1 MMSVTWKDKNMKF
14 GKVKYLLAISLLVA
28 CKGGILSGDKAT
40 ETTQRTIVETGE
52 LSAVR
57 TKAFVL
63 PRFGRFGS
71 FRIIGLEEHGKVI
84 HEGDSVIQLDPADVT
99 KYIVDRETALES
111 QLASLEKML
120 VNQENRDSQA
130 ESTIKSEL
138 ATYELRKLTYEA
150 AQFESER
157 TKRIKELEFQ
167 QATIQLN
174 LAKRRLELNA
184 IINENDLKIQKI
196 RVEQIKDDIQDA
208 YDIIPQLTI
217 RSTIPGIFQITRNH
231 RSGQL
236 LKIGDEVWRGN
247 TMASVPDL
255 TWMKV
260 ETQINENDF
269 LRIKEGDKVLVRL
282 DAMPEV
288 AFEGYISNIGL
299 FCHAKDRNKPRQKT
313 FDVEVRLTV
322 SDERLKP
329 GMTVS
334 CEFLS
339 TTNN

>member
-1 MMSVTWKDKNMKF
+1 MKTRIL
-14 GKVKYLLAISLLVA
+14 KYLCAVPLLVS
-28 CKGGILSGDKAT
+28 CNGGILGGGNADEPK
-40 ETTQRTIVETGE
+40 TTPLVETGE
-52 LSAVR
+52 LSAVQ

-71 FRIIGLEEHGKVI
+71 FRIIGIEEHGKHI
-84 HEGDSVIQLDPADVT
+84 QPGDSVIQLDPADVT

-120 VNQENRDSQA
+120 VNQENRDSEA

-138 ATYELRKLTYEA
+138 ATYELRKLTLEA

-157 TKRIKELEFQ
+157 TRKVKELEFQ

-174 LAKRRLELNA
+174 LAKRKLELNA
-184 IINENDLKIQKI
+184 IINENDLKIQQI
-196 RVEQIKDDIQDA
+196 RVDHIKQDIQDA
-208 YDIIPQLTI
+208 YAIIPQLTI
-217 RSTIPGIFQITRNH
+217 RSSIPGIFQITRNR
-231 RSGQL
+231 RSRQL
-236 LKIGDEVWRGN
+236 NKVGDEINNGN
-247 TMASVPDL
+247 VMASVPDL

-269 LRIKEGDKVLVRL
+269 LRIKEGDKVIVRL
-282 DAMPEV
+282 DALPEV
-288 AFEGYISNIGL
+288 PFEGYISHIGL
-299 FCHAKDRNKPRQKT
+299 FCYAKDYSKPRQKS
-313 FDVEVRLTV
+313 FDVEVRLLV

-334 CEFLS
+334 CEFLPE
-339 TTNN
+339 

>member
-1 MMSVTWKDKNMKF
+1 M
-14 GKVKYLLAISLLVA
+14 LVS
-28 CKGGILSGDKAT
+28 CNGGILGGGNADEPKAT
-40 ETTQRTIVETGE
+40 PLVETGE
-52 LSAVR
+52 LSAVQ

-71 FRIIGLEEHGKVI
+71 FRIIGIEEHGKHI
-84 HEGDSVIQLDPADVT
+84 QPGDSVIQLDPADVT

-120 VNQENRDSQA
+120 VNQENRDSEA

-138 ATYELRKLTYEA
+138 ATYELRKLTLEA

-157 TKRIKELEFQ
+157 TRKIKELEFQ

-174 LAKRRLELNA
+174 LAKRKLELNA
-184 IINENDLKIQKI
+184 IINENDLKIQQI
-196 RVEQIKDDIQDA
+196 RVDHIKQDIQEA
-208 YDIIPQLTI
+208 YAIIPQLTI
-217 RSTIPGIFQITRNH
+217 RSSIPGIFQITRNR
-231 RSGQL
+231 RSRQL
-236 LKIGDEVWRGN
+236 NKVGDEINNGN
-247 TMASVPDL
+247 VMASVPDL

-269 LRIKEGDKVLVRL
+269 LRIKEGDKVIVRL
-282 DAMPEV
+282 DALPEV
-288 AFEGYISNIGL
+288 PFEGYISHIGL
-299 FCHAKDRNKPRQKT
+299 FCYAKDYSKPRQKS
-313 FDVEVRLTV
+313 FDVEVRLLV

-334 CEFLS
+334 CEFLPE
-339 TTNN
+339 

>member
-1 MMSVTWKDKNMKF
+1 MRHVAK
-14 GKVKYLLAISLLVA
+14 LLLISLLVA
-28 CKGGILSGDKAT
+28 CEGGIFDSDKVIDV
-40 ETTQRTIVETGE
+40 EQRTIVETGE

-57 TKAFVL
+57 TKAFVM

-71 FRIIGLEEHGKVI
+71 FRIIGLAEHGKVI
-84 HEGDSVIQLDPADVT
+84 QTGDSVIQLDPADVT

-184 IINENDLKIQKI
+184 IINENDLKIQQI
-196 RVEQIKDDIQDA
+196 RVEQIKKDIQDA

-231 RSGQL
+231 RTGQL

-255 TWMKV
+255 SWMKV

-269 LRIKEGDKVLVRL
+269 LRIKEGDTVLVRL
-282 DAMPEV
+282 DALPEV
-288 AFEGYISNIGL
+288 AFEGRIAEIGL
-299 FCHAKDRNKPRQKT
+299 FCHPKDYNKPRQKV
-313 FDVEVRLTV
+313 FDVEVRLLV

-334 CEFLS
+334 CEFLP
-339 TTNN
+339 NNNI

>member
-1 MMSVTWKDKNMKF
+1 MKTRIL
-14 GKVKYLLAISLLVA
+14 KYLCALPLLVS
-28 CKGGILSGDKAT
+28 CNGGILGGGNADEPKAT
-40 ETTQRTIVETGE
+40 PLVETGE
-52 LSAVR
+52 LSAVQ

-71 FRIIGLEEHGKVI
+71 FRIIGIEEHGKHI
-84 HEGDSVIQLDPADVT
+84 QPGDSVIQLDPADVT

-120 VNQENRDSQA
+120 VNQENRDSEA

-138 ATYELRKLTYEA
+138 ATYELRKLTLEA

-157 TKRIKELEFQ
+157 TRKIKELEFQ

-174 LAKRRLELNA
+174 LAKRKLELNA
-184 IINENDLKIQKI
+184 IINENDLKIQQI
-196 RVEQIKDDIQDA
+196 RVDHIKQDIQEA
-208 YDIIPQLTI
+208 YAIIPQLTI
-217 RSTIPGIFQITRNH
+217 RSSIPGIFQITRNR
-231 RSGQL
+231 RSRQL
-236 LKIGDEVWRGN
+236 NKVGDEINNGN
-247 TMASVPDL
+247 VMASVPDL

-269 LRIKEGDKVLVRL
+269 LRIKEGDKVIVRL
-282 DAMPEV
+282 DALPEV
-288 AFEGYISNIGL
+288 PFEGYISHIGL
-299 FCHAKDRNKPRQKT
+299 FCYAKDYSKPRQKS
-313 FDVEVRLTV
+313 FDVEVRLLV

-334 CEFLS
+334 CEFLPE
-339 TTNN
+339 

>member
-1 MMSVTWKDKNMKF
+1 MKRVVDF
-14 GKVKYLLAISLLVA
+14 LLLALLLVA
-28 CKGGILSGDKAT
+28 CKKGAPDGGNAADRK
-40 ETTQRTIVETGE
+40 QPVIVETGE

-71 FRIIGLEEHGKVI
+71 FRIIGLAEHGKVV
-84 HEGDSVIQLDPADVT
+84 HEGDSVIQLDPTDVT
-99 KYIVDRETALES
+99 KYIVERETALES

-120 VNQENRDSQA
+120 VNQENRDSEA

-138 ATYELRKLTYEA
+138 ATYELRRLTYES

-157 TKRIKELEFQ
+157 TKKIRELEFQ

-184 IINENDLKIQKI
+184 IINENDLKIQQI
-196 RVEQIKDDIQDA
+196 RVNQIKKDIQNA
-208 YDIIPQLTI
+208 YDIIPQLTV
-217 RSTIPGIFQITRNH
+217 RSTIPGIFQIAYNR
-231 RSGQL
+231 RSRQL
-236 LKIGDEVWRGN
+236 LKIGDEVHRGN
-247 TMASVPDL
+247 TMASIPDF

-260 ETQINENDF
+260 KTQINENDF
-269 LRIKEGDKVLVRL
+269 LRIHKGDKVLVRL

-288 AFEGYISNIGL
+288 VFDGEISYIGL
-299 FCHAKDRNKPRQKT
+299 FCHPKDWGNPRHKV
-313 FDVEVRLTV
+313 FDVEVRLLV

-339 TTNN
+339 SE

>member
-1 MMSVTWKDKNMKF
+1 MRHVAK
-14 GKVKYLLAISLLVA
+14 LLLISLLVA
-28 CKGGILSGDKAT
+28 CEEGIFDSDKVIDV
-40 ETTQRTIVETGE
+40 EQRTIVETGE

-57 TKAFVL
+57 TKAFVM

-71 FRIIGLEEHGKVI
+71 FRIIGLAEHGKVI
-84 HEGDSVIQLDPADVT
+84 QTGDSVIQLDPADVT

-184 IINENDLKIQKI
+184 IINENDLKIQQI
-196 RVEQIKDDIQDA
+196 RVEQIKKDIQDA

-231 RSGQL
+231 RTGQL

-255 TWMKV
+255 SWMKV

-269 LRIKEGDKVLVRL
+269 LRIKEGDTVLVRL
-282 DAMPEV
+282 DALPEV
-288 AFEGYISNIGL
+288 AFEGRIADIGL
-299 FCHAKDRNKPRQKT
+299 FCHPKDYNKPRQKV
-313 FDVEVRLTV
+313 FDVEVRLLV

-334 CEFLS
+334 CEFLP
-339 TTNN
+339 NNNI

>member
-1 MMSVTWKDKNMKF
+1 MKRIAKF
-14 GKVKYLLAISLLVA
+14 LLLAPFLVA
-28 CKGGILSGDKAT
+28 CEGGILGGHKAS
-40 ETTQRTIVETGE
+40 EQEQHTIIETGE

-71 FRIIGLEEHGKVI
+71 FRIIGLAEHGMVI

-120 VNQENRDSQA
+120 VNQSNRDSEA

-157 TKRIKELEFQ
+157 TKRIRELEFQ

-184 IINENDLKIQKI
+184 IINENDLKIQQI
-196 RVEQIKDDIQDA
+196 RVDQIKQDIQDA

-217 RSTIPGIFQITRNH
+217 RSTIPGIFQISRNR

-236 LKIGDEVWRGN
+236 LKIGDEVFRGN

-269 LRIKEGDKVLVRL
+269 LRIHEGDKVLVRL
-282 DAMPEV
+282 DALPDV
-288 AFEGYISNIGL
+288 AFEGEISDIGL
-299 FCHAKDRNKPRQKT
+299 FCYPKDWNKPRQKT
-313 FDVEVRLTV
+313 FDVEVRLLV

-334 CEFLS
+334 CEFIPS
-339 TTNN
+339 KED

>member
-1 MMSVTWKDKNMKF
+1 MRRL
-14 GKVKYLLAISLLVA
+14 VKYLLAIPLLVA
-28 CKGGILSGDKAT
+28 CKGGTLGGDKAPG
-40 ETTQRTIVETGE
+40 QGLHNIVETGE

-71 FRIIGLEEHGKVI
+71 FRIIGLAEHGKVV
-84 HEGDSVIQLDPADVT
+84 HEGDSVIQLDPANVT

-157 TKRIKELEFQ
+157 TKKIRELEFQ

-184 IINENDLKIQKI
+184 IINENDLKIQQI
-196 RVEQIKDDIQDA
+196 RVDQIKQDIQEA

-217 RSTIPGIFQITRNH
+217 RSAIPGIFQIARTYRN
-231 RSGQL
+231 GQL

-269 LRIKEGDKVLVRL
+269 LRIHEGDKVLVRL
-282 DAMPEV
+282 DALPEV
-288 AFEGYISNIGL
+288 AFEGEISNIGL
-299 FCHAKDRNKPRQKT
+299 FCRAKDWNKPRQKT
-313 FDVEVRLTV
+313 FDVEVRLLV

-334 CEFLS
+334 CEFIPS
-339 TTNN
+339 DKD

>member
-1 MMSVTWKDKNMKF
+1 MIIHLIT
-14 GKVKYLLAISLLVA
+14 YLLAALLLVS
-28 CKGGILSGDKAT
+28 CGGGVFGD
-40 ETTQRTIVETGE
+40 EPTTMQEERRIVETGE

-57 TKAFVL
+57 TRAFVL

-71 FRIIGLEEHGKVI
+71 FRIIGLAEHGKVI
-84 HEGDSVIQLDPADVT
+84 HEGDSVIQLDPANVT
-99 KYIVDRETALES
+99 KYIIERETALES

-120 VNQENRDSQA
+120 VNQENRDSEA
-130 ESTIKSEL
+130 ESIIKSEL

-150 AQFESER
+150 AKFESDR
-157 TKRIKELEFQ
+157 TKKIKELEFQ

-184 IINENDLKIQKI
+184 IINENDLKIQQI
-196 RVEQIKDDIQDA
+196 RVEQIKKDIQNA
-208 YDIIPQLTI
+208 YDILPQLTV
-217 RSTIPGIFQITRNH
+217 RTSIPGIFQITRNW

-236 LKIGDEVWRGN
+236 LQVGDEVWHGN

-269 LRIKEGDKVLVRL
+269 LRIHEGDKVLVRL
-282 DAMPEV
+282 DALPEV
-288 AFEGYISNIGL
+288 AFDGYVSSIGL
-299 FCHAKDRNKPRQKT
+299 FCHPKDHNNPRHKV
-313 FDVEVRLTV
+313 FDVEVHLLV

-334 CEFLS
+334 CEYLPQ
-339 TTNN
+339 